1 MFRSSHFL
9 QEKSF
14 LNLLNIKRLCSNNKY
29 IYTYPSEKII
39 LYQNPKNYD
48 YCAYY
53 PSEKNIFQTN
63 ICYEHYKSA
72 SFIPLLQL
80 ISNIDTNSTTLD
92 K

>member
-9 QEKSF
+9 KEKSF
-14 LNLLNIKRLCSNNKY
+14 LKLLNIKKLCSNKY

-39 LYQNPKNYD
+39 YKDPKNYD
-48 YCAYY
+48 YDAYY

-72 SFIPLLQL
+72 SFIPMPQL
-80 ISNIDTNSTTLD
+80 ISNTDTNSTSLD